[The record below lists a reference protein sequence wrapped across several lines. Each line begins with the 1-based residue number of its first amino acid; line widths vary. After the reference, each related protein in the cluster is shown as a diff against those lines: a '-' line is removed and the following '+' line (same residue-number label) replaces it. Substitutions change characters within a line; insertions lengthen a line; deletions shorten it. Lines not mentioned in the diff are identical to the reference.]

1 MRTVNI
7 MSQCYTPGTPNSRGD
22 HVENAD
28 KSKSEEAT
36 VCPVCG
42 ESQALTKVKGCI
54 RCLRCH
60 FKFDCNG
67 W

>member
-1 MRTVNI
+1 MEKPAPTQSSETTI
-7 MSQCYTPGTPNSRGD
+7 CPN
-22 HVENAD
+22 
-28 KSKSEEAT
+28 
-36 VCPVCG
+36 CG
-42 ESQALTKVKGCI
+42 ESEQLTKVKGCI

>member
-1 MRTVNI
+1 MAKAVRTEPDQV
-7 MSQCYTPGTPNSRGD
+7 
-22 HVENAD
+22 
-28 KSKSEEAT
+28 T

-42 ESQALTKVKGCI
+42 ESQELTKVKGCI

-60 FKFDCNG
+60 YKFDCNG

>member
-1 MRTVNI
+1 
-7 MSQCYTPGTPNSRGD
+7 
-22 HVENAD
+22 VEKTD
-28 KSKSEEAT
+28 KSRTEEAT